1 MITYTRPLAGLISF
15 ITIWTLAAANTASAQ
30 DYKLG
35 LLTSMSG
42 TLAPPGKQVRWG
54 TEFAV
59 DEINAKGGILGRK
72 IAITLEDDE
81 SNPQVAARKAERLYQ
96 EVKVDFITGTIHS
109 GGTLAVGQLAE
120 REKKPM
126 ATTVSYSS
134 NITGSQC
141 NPYMFRVNAHAGI
154 QAAALVSWLAKNVKG
169 ERYVI
174 LGPDYEMGRNAAD
187 LFSAEVQRN
196 GKKVVETIFPPLSA
210 TDFSTYFG
218 RIRAAQPDVLLTMTP
233 GNDTVRLL
241 TQMKEFGLIPASFKM
256 GGAAGAVTAGNIGA
270 IGDAAEG
277 FITAASY
284 SADLDTPENKAF
296 VQKFKA
302 KYTEDP
308 DLFAVDSYSLVYLI
322 KAAAEKAGSLD
333 SEALR
338 KAIPGTS
345 WDTPQ
350 GRKTMRKEDNQA
362 SLNMYVIEVKGKD
375 FKIVGTVPA
384 AEINIPNECKK
395 F

>member
-1 MITYTRPLAGLISF
+1 MFTYKQLLAGFISAVA
-15 ITIWTLAAANTASAQ
+15 TLTVGAGVGFAQ
-30 DYKLG
+30 DFKLG
-35 LLTSMSG
+35 LLTSMTG
-42 TLAPPGKQVRWG
+42 TLAPVGKQVRWG
-54 TEFAV
+54 TELAA

-96 EVKVDFITGTIHS
+96 DVKVEFITGTIHS
-109 GGTLAVGQLAE
+109 GGTLAVGQIAE
-120 REKKPM
+120 REKKLM
-126 ATTVSYSS
+126 ATTVSYST

-154 QAAALVSWLAKNVKG
+154 QAAAMVAWLAKNVKG
-169 ERYVI
+169 DRYLI
-174 LGPDYEMGRNAAD
+174 LGPDYEMGRNAIDMFAK
-187 LFSAEVQRN
+187 EVERN
-196 GKKVVETIFPPLSA
+196 GKKVVETVFPPLGA

-218 RIRAAQPDVLLTMTP
+218 RIRAARPDVLLTMTP

-241 TQMKEFGLIPASFKM
+241 TQMKEFGLLPAAFKM

-270 IGDAAEG
+270 MGGAAEG
-277 FITAASY
+277 FITGASY
-284 SADLDTPENKAF
+284 SADLDTPDNKAF
-296 VQKFKA
+296 VAKFKA

-322 KAAAEKAGSLD
+322 KAAAEKASSLD
-333 SEALR
+333 AEALR
-338 KAIPGTS
+338 KAMPGMN

-362 SLNMYVIEVKGKD
+362 SLNMYVIEVKGKG
-375 FKIVGTVPA
+375 FKVIGTIPA
-384 AEINIPNECKK
+384 AEIKIPDECTK

>member
-1 MITYTRPLAGLISF
+1 MITYKRLFAGLASIVAML
-15 ITIWTLAAANTASAQ
+15 TVGAGAASAQ

-42 TLAPPGKQVRWG
+42 TLAPAGKQVRWG

-96 EVKVDFITGTIHS
+96 DVKVDFITGTIHS

-154 QAAALVSWLAKNVKG
+154 QAAAMVTWLAKNVKG

-187 LFSAEVQRN
+187 LFSAEVKRN
-196 GKKVVETIFPPLSA
+196 GKTVVETIFPPLGA

-218 RIRAAQPDVLLTMTP
+218 RIRAARPDVLLTMTP

-241 TQMKEFGLIPASFKM
+241 TQMKEFGLIPASFKL

-277 FITAASY
+277 FITGASY
-284 SADLDTPENKAF
+284 SADLDTPANKAF
-296 VQKFKA
+296 APRFKA
-302 KYTEDP
+302 KYGEDP

-333 SEALR
+333 AEALR

-350 GRKTMRKEDNQA
+350 GRKSMRKEDNQA
-362 SLNMYVIEVKGKD
+362 SLNMYIIEVKGKD

-384 AEINIPNECKK
+384 AEIKIPNECTK